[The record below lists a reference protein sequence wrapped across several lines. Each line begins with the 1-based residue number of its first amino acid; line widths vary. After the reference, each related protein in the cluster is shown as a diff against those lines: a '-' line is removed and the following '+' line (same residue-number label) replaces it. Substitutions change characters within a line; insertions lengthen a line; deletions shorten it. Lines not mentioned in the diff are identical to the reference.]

1 MLENNVLE
9 HLAHL
14 RETLLGLSKID
25 SVTPPS
31 DTREIVRFVAEQ
43 LRGLN
48 NVDFKIYSEKA
59 PIENIVAHV
68 KGNGP
73 GKHLMLNGHLDTFEV
88 VQKENW
94 KHDPFGGEVE
104 NGRLYGVGVSDM
116 KAGCASLLETFIL
129 LAEHPDKW
137 CGEVTLMLVGGE
149 EAGGRYGT
157 QYLLQSH
164 PEWQKVDACL
174 IADVGSSR
182 VIRYGEK
189 GRYRFKIM
197 AHGIPGHGAHM
208 HKTKNA
214 IDLLI
219 DAIVDYRETVK
230 KLPKHCDPA
239 LIERIKEAG
248 IVSETVAGKGETD
261 TLLNVTSNIGVFR
274 AGSAPN
280 LVPGYAE
287 VIIDS
292 RLPIG
297 VDPEDVESV
306 LKEICERHPDI
317 TFERMMTCESLYSE
331 PDHPFLKILKDNAEK
346 VFKAPCATTIRVGGT
361 DGKHVRRYGVPTF
374 SCGVEGGNMGAP
386 DEYVDFQELEQCF
399 EIHARSCFE
408 YLKNS
413 M

>member
-1 MLENNVLE
+1 M
-9 HLAHL
+9 
-14 RETLLGLSKID
+14 
-25 SVTPPS
+25 
-31 DTREIVRFVAEQ
+31 
-43 LRGLN
+43 
-48 NVDFKIYSEKA
+48 
-59 PIENIVAHV
+59 
-68 KGNGP
+68 
-73 GKHLMLNGHLDTFEV
+73 
-88 VQKENW
+88 
-94 KHDPFGGEVE
+94 
-104 NGRLYGVGVSDM
+104 
-116 KAGCASLLETFIL
+116 
-129 LAEHPDKW
+129 
-137 CGEVTLMLVGGE
+137 
-149 EAGGRYGT
+149 
-157 QYLLQSH
+157 
-164 PEWQKVDACL
+164 
-174 IADVGSSR
+174 
-182 VIRYGEK
+182 
-189 GRYRFKIM
+189 M

-230 KLPKHCDPA
+230 KLPKHSDPA

-317 TFERMMTCESLYSE
+317 TFERMMTCESLYSD